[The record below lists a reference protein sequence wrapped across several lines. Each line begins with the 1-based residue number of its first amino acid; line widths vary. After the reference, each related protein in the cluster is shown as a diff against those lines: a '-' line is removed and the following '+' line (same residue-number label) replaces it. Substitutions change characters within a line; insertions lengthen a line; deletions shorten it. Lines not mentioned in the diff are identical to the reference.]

1 MVGQYHPSCAFM
13 KPKTPDGREPGSR
26 SSLILSVI
34 FVVVVMGAIDIC
46 GGFFFSQT
54 IMSEQSALS
63 LSYGR

>member
-46 GGFFFSQT
+46 GGFFFFPD
-54 IMSEQSALS
+54 
-63 LSYGR
+63 YNV